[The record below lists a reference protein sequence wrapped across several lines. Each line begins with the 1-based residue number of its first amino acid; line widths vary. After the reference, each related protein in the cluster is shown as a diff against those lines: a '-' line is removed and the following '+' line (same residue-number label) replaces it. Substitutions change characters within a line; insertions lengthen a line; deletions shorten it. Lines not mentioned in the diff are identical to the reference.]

1 MRKSVLPSASPREQ
15 APESFPPEEPQFIKR
30 TPPKKSAT
38 TPGENTG
45 VLYAYKLL
53 GYRGRSEKEMRRRLR
68 MKGFE
73 EPVVQN
79 VITRLKSSGLLD
91 DRKLASSLT
100 RYAEESRR
108 LSAAG
113 TRRFLMERGIP
124 RDLINDVLADM
135 DETET
140 ARRLVEKRL
149 TAWGK
154 RGLSNQPFHFTPEIT
169 RKLYGIL
176 YRNGYPSEVIKSTL
190 KQFSYK
196 EDMG

>member
-1 MRKSVLPSASPREQ
+1 MRVSVFSSAPRSEQPTKGSPPKERPLP
-15 APESFPPEEPQFIKR
+15 KR
-30 TPPKKSAT
+30 TPLGKSI
-38 TPGENTG
+38 TPQGEHAG
-45 VLYAYKLL
+45 LLYAYKLL
-53 GYRGRSEKEMRRRLR
+53 GYRGRSKKEMMKRLR

-73 EPVVQN
+73 EPVIEN
-79 VITRLKSSGLLD
+79 IIIRLKSSGLLD
-91 DRKLASSLT
+91 DRKLASSLK

-108 LSAAG
+108 LSTAG

-124 RDLINDVLADM
+124 GDLINDVLADM

-140 ARRLVEKRL
+140 ARRLVEKKL

-154 RGLSNQPFHFTPEIT
+154 RGLGNQPFHFTPEIT

-196 EDMG
+196 EDLE

>member
-1 MRKSVLPSASPREQ
+1 
-15 APESFPPEEPQFIKR
+15 
-30 TPPKKSAT
+30 
-38 TPGENTG
+38 
-45 VLYAYKLL
+45 
-53 GYRGRSEKEMRRRLR
+53 
-68 MKGFE
+68 
-73 EPVVQN
+73 
-79 VITRLKSSGLLD
+79 
-91 DRKLASSLT
+91 
-100 RYAEESRR
+100 
-108 LSAAG
+108 
-113 TRRFLMERGIP
+113 MERGIP

-154 RGLSNQPFHFTPEIT
+154 RGLRNQPFHFTPEIT